1 MEPHTGSF
9 FSRLSGGKADNT
21 KPEGCSN
28 PPQLA
33 VLPQG
38 KCSSW
43 GEERVLQGRGS
54 DLLLWEI
61 EGKPAQDTVTGML
74 WLMKP
79 IIYKENRHLDRVR
92 YFFSSLG

>member
-9 FSRLSGGKADNT
+9 FAWFREGKVDHM

-33 VLPQG
+33 VLPEG

-43 GEERVLQGRGS
+43 GEEHVLQEPAS
-54 DLLLWEI
+54 DLLLWEPG
-61 EGKPAQDTVTGML
+61 GKTEQDTVTEML

-79 IIYKENRHLDRVR
+79 VTYRENCCLDRAR
-92 YFFSSLG
+92 YFLSSLG